1 MSLAMTRE
9 EREAFLA
16 DVHVGVLGVAQ
27 NGSGALTVPVWYSY
41 PSGGTVNVITSR
53 LSLKAR
59 LIERTGKFSICAQT
73 ETVPYKYV
81 AVEGPVTSVGPVD
94 PVERRDMAHRYLGA
108 EMGDLYIEAT
118 AADAAHEVVLRMTP
132 EHWRTADYTKQF
144 A

>member
-27 NGSGALTVPVWYSY
+27 DGSGALTVPVWYSY
-41 PSGGTVNVITSR
+41 SPGGTVNVITGRS
-53 LSLKAR
+53 SLKAR
-59 LIERTGKFSICAQT
+59 LIEQAGRFSICAQT

-81 AVEGPVTSVGPVD
+81 AVEGPVTRVESVD
-94 PVERRDMAHRYLGA
+94 PVERRDMALRYLGA
-108 EMGDLYIEAT
+108 KMGDLYIEAT
-118 AADAAHEVVLRMTP
+118 AADAADNVVLRMTP
-132 EHWRTADYTKQF
+132 EHWRTTDFAKQL